1 METIDM
7 LWDQRVFELDGEK
20 HIVNFYCCTWKRPAY
35 ARIPNDMYNDP
46 DDVKMYEAREEY
58 YVNNYCFFECEGTCT
73 YPSVNPKCPDED
85 STEDECP
92 LKKLYKE

>member
-20 HIVNFYCCTWKRPAY
+20 YVVNFYCYKFEY
-35 ARIPNDMYNDP
+35 EHKNRISGKIISRRDFGVTSD
-46 DDVKMYEAREEY
+46 
-58 YVNNYCFFECEGTCT
+58 CLFECEGTCI